1 MVVAW
6 LVSVRRPY
14 RSDVSDARWA
24 LIEPVFIAWRAARTG
39 PGTAARVHDL
49 REIVNAI
56 LYVNRTG
63 IPWEY
68 LPHDLPPYKTVYDY
82 YAMWE
87 ADGTTEQVHDLLRD
101 KTRRA
106 HGRSPDPTAAVV
118 DAQSVKTSGNVAE
131 TSQGID
137 AGKKIKGRKRH
148 LITDT
153 LGLVLAVIVT
163 AASVHD
169 STGGKRLLD
178 ELAITHPGVRKVW
191 ADGGYQTS
199 VFQHGAAVGIDV
211 EVVQRPA
218 AKGFQPLPKRWVIEI
233 CQAQCTHGV
242 CCPVVSAVSV
252 QMRRLYQPGGRVR
265 RSRSSA
271 SSRWLAWA
279 MRRWGQ
285 WLSRRVVIQPRLIQA

>member
-1 MVVAW
+1 M
-6 LVSVRRPY
+6 STRRPY

-24 LIEPVFIAWRAARTG
+24 LIEPVFTQWRSGRTG
-39 PGTAARVHDL
+39 PGVAARVHDL

-68 LPHDLPPYKTVYDY
+68 LPHDFPPHKTVYDY
-82 YAMWE
+82 YAKWE
-87 ADGTTEQVHDLLRD
+87 ADGTTGRDHDLLRD

-106 HGRSPDPTAAVV
+106 HGHAAEPSAAVV
-118 DAQSVKTSGNVAE
+118 DAQSVKTSANVAE

-169 STGGKRLLD
+169 SAGGKRLLD
-178 ELAITHPGVRKVW
+178 ELAVTHPSVTKVW
-191 ADGGYQTS
+191 ADGGYQTA
-199 VFQHGAAVGIDV
+199 VFQHGAGLGIDV
-211 EVVQRPA
+211 EVVKRPSS
-218 AKGFQPLPKRWVIEI
+218 KGFHPLPKRWVIERTFGWLM
-233 CQAQCTHGV
+233 QH
-242 CCPVVSAVSV
+242 
-252 QMRRLYQPGGRVR
+252 RRLARDYETLPQ
-265 RSRSSA
+265 RSRA
-271 SSRWLAWA
+271 MIHWA
-279 MRRWGQ
+279 MANKM
-285 WLSRRVVIQPRLIQA
+285 SRELTGESTPTWRIESGESVNTY

>member
-1 MVVAW
+1 MTP
-6 LVSVRRPY
+6 RRAY

-24 LIEPVFIAWRAARTG
+24 LIEPVFVAWRAARPG
-39 PGTAARVHDL
+39 PGAAARVHDL

-68 LPHDLPPYKTVYDY
+68 LPHDFPPFKTVYDY
-82 YAMWE
+82 FAEWE

-101 KTRRA
+101 ATRRA
-106 HGRSPDPTAAVV
+106 NARTAEPSAAVV

-148 LITDT
+148 LVTDT
-153 LGLVLAVIVT
+153 LGLVLAVLVT

-169 STGGKRLLD
+169 SAGGKQALT
-178 ELAITHPGVRKVW
+178 ELAEAHPSVTKVW

-199 VFQHGAAVGIDV
+199 VIQHGAGLGIDV
-211 EVVQRPA
+211 EVVRRPKG
-218 AKGFQPLPKRWVIEI
+218 KGFQPLPKRWVIERTFGWLM
-233 CQAQCTHGV
+233 QH
-242 CCPVVSAVSV
+242 
-252 QMRRLYQPGGRVR
+252 RRLARDYEALPQ
-265 RSRSSA
+265 RSRTMIH
-271 SSRWLAWA
+271 WA
-279 MRRWGQ
+279 MANKM
-285 WLSRRVVIQPRLIQA
+285 SRELTGESAPTWRTETDMPPTPA